1 MLWAPLPVRLRGW
14 FRIERLN
21 YGRQR
26 GSFQRSIPERYLGRV
41 DTSTLANLGI
51 QGLSGDLTI
60 CHPSFRIIVTASK
73 AIPSKEWLTH
83 EHANMFFTLPSQP
96 MNKGEEQKVV
106 LSTGCPAEIVE
117 KLLAFAGKYRNTFA
131 SDSVRKNRKFGTR
144 AIIRIARRM
153 AMASQNGDRSCDELY
168 SLINRSILAEFLP
181 TTERAALE
189 ALLEEC
195 NIAPGRSAVFFGLRI
210 STYRPL
216 TQLAAEPFPHCL
228 E

>member
-1 MLWAPLPVRLRGW
+1 M
-14 FRIERLN
+14 N
-21 YGRQR
+21 YGKQR
-26 GSFQRSIPERYLGRV
+26 GSFQRSILERYFGRV
-41 DTSTLANLGI
+41 DTSALANVGI
-51 QGLSGDLTI
+51 QGLPDDLTI

-73 AIPSKEWLTH
+73 AIPPKDWLTH

-96 MNKGEEQKVV
+96 MNKEEERKVV

-117 KLLAFAGKYRNTFA
+117 RLLAFAGKYRNTLA
-131 SDSVRKNRKFGTR
+131 SDSVQKNRKFGTR
-144 AIIRIARRM
+144 AITWIARRM

-195 NIAPGRSAVFFGLRI
+195 NIAPGRSAVFAG
-210 STYRPL
+210 PL
-216 TQLAAEPFPHCL
+216 IFVHGSLTRLAAEPFPHCL